1 MKYFLKNS
9 LDYGLKKMYYS
20 NANVGRTHR
29 PTKTIQPFQTGEN
42 TMNNSKDR
50 IFNTDDTDRLY
61 ELATKTAYSVLKKCY
76 DTSGDETVRRL
87 MNDIVA
93 GHGDGVDLVQTACL
107 ALLECKEGD
116 IINLDK
122 LVPYKTKRYDN
133 TAREYAKEYISPI
146 QYAWR
151 AVRSK
156 IILASNRTNIKSDI
170 YLNDL
175 SEKELASLADDG
187 GLEKIETEKSS
198 GNSSCEEFEKILNT
212 VQHEVLRCMYER
224 MTESQISIFLDI
236 SINSVKSSKREIRR
250 KAKEYFKL
258 DI

>member
-1 MKYFLKNS
+1 
-9 LDYGLKKMYYS
+9 
-20 NANVGRTHR
+20 
-29 PTKTIQPFQTGEN
+29 
-42 TMNNSKDR
+42 
-50 IFNTDDTDRLY
+50 
-61 ELATKTAYSVLKKCY
+61 
-76 DTSGDETVRRL
+76 
-87 MNDIVA
+87 MNDIIA
-93 GHGDGVDLVQTACL
+93 GHGDGIDLVQETCL
-107 ALLECKEGD
+107 ALWEYREGD

-122 LVPYKTKRYDN
+122 LVPFETRHYNNDR
-133 TAREYAKEYISPI
+133 REYTKEYITPI

-198 GNSSCEEFEKILNT
+198 GNSICEEFEKILNG
-212 VQHEVLRCMYER
+212 VQLEVLRCMCEK

-236 SINSVKSSKREIRR
+236 SINSVKSAKREIRR

>member
-1 MKYFLKNS
+1 MKNNENRII
-9 LDYGLKKMYYS
+9 
-20 NANVGRTHR
+20 NAN
-29 PTKTIQPFQTGEN
+29 
-42 TMNNSKDR
+42 
-50 IFNTDDTDRLY
+50 DTDRLY
-61 ELATKTAYSVLKKCY
+61 ELSTKVAYSVLKKCY

-87 MNDIVA
+87 MNDIIS
-93 GHGDGVDLVQTACL
+93 GSGDGMDLVQEACL
-107 ALLECKEGD
+107 ALLECAEEN

-122 LVPYKTKRYDN
+122 LVPYTTHRYDN
-133 TAREYAKEYISPI
+133 DKREYTKEYITPI

-175 SEKELASLADDG
+175 TEKELASLTDDG

-198 GNSSCEEFEKILNT
+198 DSSICEEFEKTLNV
-212 VQHEVLRCMYER
+212 VQFEVLRCMYEK

-236 SINSVKSSKREIRR
+236 SVNSVKSAKREIRR
-250 KAKEYFKL
+250 KAKEYFEL

>member
-1 MKYFLKNS
+1 MKRN
-9 LDYGLKKMYYS
+9 D
-20 NANVGRTHR
+20 
-29 PTKTIQPFQTGEN
+29 EN
-42 TMNNSKDR
+42 R
-50 IFNTDDTDRLY
+50 IVNTNDTDRLY
-61 ELATKTAYSVLKKCY
+61 ELSTKIAYSVLKKCY
-76 DTSGDETVRRL
+76 DTSGDETVRHL

-93 GHGDGVDLVQTACL
+93 GHGDGMDLVQEACL
-107 ALLECKEGD
+107 ALLECAEEN

-122 LVPYKTKRYDN
+122 LIPYETRHLDKDK
-133 TAREYAKEYISPI
+133 REYAKEYISPI

-175 SEKELASLADDG
+175 TEKELASLTDDG
-187 GLEKIETEKSS
+187 GLEKIETEKSPT
-198 GNSSCEEFEKILNT
+198 NSSCEEFEKALNV
-212 VQHEVLRCMYER
+212 VQFEVLRCMFEK

-236 SINSVKSSKREIRR
+236 SINSVKSAKRRIRE
-250 KAKEYFKL
+250 KAMIYFKL